1 MIVAR
6 PTEFAAVRGLAAPFA
21 KPHLVGIGGS
31 GMQSL
36 AALLRDLGCRVT
48 GSDARFAGGH
58 CESHVPVDCDALV
71 YSPAIPPDNPERT
84 AAAALGIPQLSLVD
98 VLALLMQSR
107 TGVCIAGT
115 HGKSTTTALTA
126 WILRHAGRDPSAFIG
141 ASLPVGQAFQPDRSR
156 IRENSAVSEAARQ
169 NSHEFCYSIG
179 QAGKPDLRGGWAG
192 SGELFVVESC
202 EYRRHFL
209 QFSPEHAVIL
219 NIEPDHFDT
228 FPDEA
233 ALLDGFRQFAAR
245 VPASGTLLVNG
256 DCERCHS
263 IVEGVG
269 CPEFNFPP
277 RSSDKLN
284 ALNGKLNSG
293 HPTPTLPLETFG
305 STPGCDWRFADVECS
320 RIRENSAVGL
330 SHSRILTNSA
340 TGTQFLVLHRNRPVV
355 RIESPLFGTH
365 NVYNALAAAAL
376 CLRLG
381 VSAAEVRDAVRSFPG
396 ISRRFAPLGEW
407 RGMAVF
413 ADYAHHPTAVRVTLE
428 TARQRFGRRRV
439 WCVFQP
445 HQLLRTQRLMD
456 EFAAAL
462 ALADCVLIP
471 PVYAARETASGDCE
485 RVSKLLVE
493 CTTARM
499 ASSESCRLCAS
510 LDHVLP
516 TLEDEARPGDVVIL
530 MGAGDIERIGHEL
543 AGRIPRDHAGR

>member
-1 MIVAR
+1 MVLVR
-6 PTEFAAVRGLAAPFA
+6 QTDPPAVRGPAAPFA
-21 KPHLVGIGGS
+21 APHLVGIGGS

-58 CESHVPVDCDALV
+58 CESQVPADCDALV
-71 YSPAIPPDNPERT
+71 YSPAVPPDNPERT

-126 WILRHAGRDPSAFIG
+126 WILRHAGREPSAFIG
-141 ASLPVGQAFQPDRSR
+141 ASLHVGQAFQPDR
-156 IRENSAVSEAARQ
+156 EGDVRQ
-169 NSHEFCYSIG
+169 AGRLASG

-192 SGELFVVESC
+192 SGELFIVESC

-209 QFSPEHAVIL
+209 RFTPEHAVIL

-233 ALLDGFRQFAAR
+233 ALLDGFRQFAAS

-256 DCERCHS
+256 DCERCKS
-263 IVEGVG
+263 VAELARVQTSGRKPRNS
-269 CPEFNFPP
+269 CEF
-277 RSSDKLN
+277 RYGTKS
-284 ALNGKLNSG
+284 
-293 HPTPTLPLETFG
+293 LETFG
-305 STPGCDWRFADVECS
+305 STAGCNWRFADVQQ
-320 RIRENSAVGL
+320 
-330 SHSRILTNSA
+330 TA
-340 TGTQFLVLHRNRPVV
+340 TGTRFRIVNEGHVV
-355 RIESPLFGTH
+355 TDVDSPLFGTH
-365 NVYNALAAAAL
+365 NVYNALAAAAF

-381 VSAAEVRDAVRSFPG
+381 VSAAEVRDAVREFPG

-428 TARQRFGRRRV
+428 TARQRFGGRRV

-462 ALADCVLIP
+462 ALADCVLVP
-471 PVYAARETASGDCE
+471 PVFAARENASGDCE
-485 RVSKLLVE
+485 RISQLLVE
-493 CTTARM
+493 RTSALM
-499 ASSESCRLCAS
+499 ASSRSCRPCAS

-516 TLEDEARPGDVVIL
+516 TLDDEARPGDVVIL

-543 AGRIPRDHAGR
+543 AGRIPPDHAGR